1 MPHAPYWD
9 EIHLTAPQRDELIV
23 RMRQQGYS
31 LRAIARRVGMKSA
44 ISVSRALQRISEG
57 RPPRDPR
64 A

>member
-1 MPHAPYWD
+1 MPRQPYWD
-9 EIHLTAPQRDELIV
+9 EIHLTAPQRDALIV
-23 RMRQQGYS
+23 RLRREGYS
-31 LRAIARRVGMKSA
+31 LRAIARRVGMSSA